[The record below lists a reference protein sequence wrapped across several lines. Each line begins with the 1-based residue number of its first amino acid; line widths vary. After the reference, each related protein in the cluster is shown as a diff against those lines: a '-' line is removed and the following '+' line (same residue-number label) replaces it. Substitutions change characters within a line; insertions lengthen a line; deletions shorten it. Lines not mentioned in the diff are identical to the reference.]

1 LTADLEGHRPDVDDH
16 EAYRHDA
23 AVYHSPEEFLAVALP
38 FVRDGLAAGEP
49 VLVALPPALAEL
61 VVGALPDGHDGVSVV
76 PYDDLYRR
84 PARGVQALERLLT
97 SQTIPDAGHV
107 RVLGATPLPAARTS
121 WQPWARF
128 EAYLTSSLAASP
140 AWLLC
145 LFDGQVASPEVLD
158 DVRRTHPHL
167 VDPTTGRRT
176 NPTWEMGASFLRDSM
191 SREEPE
197 DTTAPAV
204 TVTDPSPHDVRRLV
218 ATAAAGTRL
227 SESDRLDL
235 VTAASEIA
243 TNAHQHGRPPVV
255 VRIWSEDDLLTVRV
269 RDAGIGPDDPSVG
282 LAGVDRAPGAGGMG
296 LWLANL
302 LCSEVTMRVDPE
314 GFEVRL
320 TARADAADR

>member
-1 LTADLEGHRPDVDDH
+1 MDDH

-23 AVYHSPEEFLAVALP
+23 AVYQSPEEFLAVALP
-38 FVRDGLAAGEP
+38 FVEDGLAAGEP

-61 VVGALPDGHDGVSVV
+61 VVTALPERDGGVSVI

-84 PARGVQALERLLT
+84 PAQGVQALQRLVT
-97 SQTIPDAGHV
+97 SQTPPEAGHI

-128 EAYLTSSLAASP
+128 EAYLTSALAASP

-145 LFDGQVASPEVLD
+145 LFDGQLAPPEVLD

-167 VDPTTGRRT
+167 VDPTTGRRA
-176 NPTWEMGASFLRDSM
+176 NPTWEQGSSFLLDSLTRDD
-191 SREEPE
+191 PP
-197 DTTAPAV
+197 DADGPAV
-204 TVTDPSPHDVRRLV
+204 TVTDPSPHEVRRLV
-218 ATAAAGTRL
+218 TEAAAGTRL
-227 SESDRLDL
+227 SLDDRLDL

-243 TNAHQHGRPPVV
+243 TNARQHGRPPVV
-255 VRIWSEDDLLTVRV
+255 VRIWSTPDQLTIRV
-269 RDAGIGPDDPSVG
+269 RDAGTGPTEPDAGLVG
-282 LAGVDRAPGAGGMG
+282 AGRDPGAGGMG

-320 TARADAADR
+320 TSRADPAA